1 MALSTLHA
9 PAPPW
14 LSRVR
19 FVLVGT
25 SHPGNV
31 GAAARAMRVMG
42 LADLVLVAPRSAAVA
57 RHPEAIARASGAVD
71 VLERARVVDSLGQ
84 ALAPCSLSIAV
95 SADTR
100 AFGPAPQP
108 PEQIVALACTEAN
121 ADATAQ
127 VAFVFGGERNGL
139 SIEAVGQCQ
148 RVCSIPAGSD
158 YASLNLAQAVQIVA
172 YCLRAHERLHARTA
186 SALPPATPS
195 EPAAPDAAAARSTP
209 RYAAHE
215 QIDALY
221 AHLERAL
228 VRIGFLEPRHPK
240 KLMPRLRRLF
250 SRTRLEVEEVELLR
264 GVCTQIEKACVNPWP
279 PAARERA
286 RGTGSSTDTESE

>member
-9 PAPPW
+9 PAPAW
-14 LSRVR
+14 LSRVY

-42 LADLVLVAPRSAAVA
+42 LRELVLVAPRSERVA
-57 RHPEAIARASGAVD
+57 RHPEAIARASGALD
-71 VLERARVVDSLGQ
+71 VLANARVVESLAQ
-84 ALAPCSLSIAV
+84 ALVPCSLAVAV

-100 AFGPAPQP
+100 EFGPAPQP
-108 PEQIVALACTEAN
+108 PEEIAALAFTEAS
-121 ADATAQ
+121 ADASARI
-127 VAFVFGGERNGL
+127 AFVFGTERNGL
-139 SIEAVGQCQ
+139 SIEEVGRCQ
-148 RVCSIPAGSD
+148 RVCSIPGGTD

-172 YCLRAHERLHARTA
+172 YCLRAHERLNG
-186 SALPPATPS
+186 SPP
-195 EPAAPDAAAARSTP
+195 PAAPAARF
-209 RYAAHE
+209 AAHE
-215 QIDALY
+215 QIEALH

-228 VRIGFLEPRHPK
+228 VRIGFLDPRHPK

-264 GVCTQIEKACVNPWP
+264 GVCTQIERACVNPYLT
-279 PAARERA
+279 PAADPA
-286 RGTGSSTDTESE
+286 PAPASSNDTESA

>member
-42 LADLVLVAPRSAAVA
+42 LHELVLVAPRSERIA
-57 RHPEAIARASGAVD
+57 RHPEAVARASGALD
-71 VLERARVVDSLGQ
+71 VLENACVVESLAR
-84 ALAPCSLSIAV
+84 ALAPCRLAIAV

-100 AFGPAPQP
+100 EFGPAPQP
-108 PEQIVALACTEAN
+108 PEEIAALAFEEAS
-121 ADATAQ
+121 ADASAR
-127 VAFVFGGERNGL
+127 VCFVFGAERNGL

-148 RVCSIPAGSD
+148 RVCSIPGGTD

-172 YCLRAHERLHARTA
+172 YCLRAHERLR
-186 SALPPATPS
+186 SPVPA
-195 EPAAPDAAAARSTP
+195 PAAASRF
-209 RYAAHE
+209 AAHE
-215 QIDALY
+215 QIEALHV
-221 AHLERAL
+221 HLERAL
-228 VRIGFLEPRHPK
+228 VRIGFLDPRHPK
-240 KLMPRLRRLF
+240 KLMPRLRRLL

-264 GVCTQIEKACVNPWP
+264 GVCTQIEKACVNPYGGP
-279 PAARERA
+279 EQGGA
-286 RGTGSSTDTESE
+286 SSSAQSNETDSA

>member
-9 PAPPW
+9 TAPQW
-14 LSRVR
+14 LARIR

-42 LADLVLVAPRSAAVA
+42 LRELVLVAPRSERIA
-57 RHPEAIARASGAVD
+57 RHPEAIARASGALD
-71 VLERARVVDSLGQ
+71 VLENARVVESL
-84 ALAPCSLSIAV
+84 ALALESCNLAVAV

-100 AFGPAPQP
+100 EFGPTPQP
-108 PEQIVALACTEAN
+108 PEEIAALAFGELS
-121 ADATAQ
+121 ADAAAQ
-127 VAFVFGGERNGL
+127 VAFVFGAERNGL
-139 SIEAVGQCQ
+139 SIESVGLCQ
-148 RVCSIPAGSD
+148 RVCSIPGGTD

-172 YCLRAHERLHARTA
+172 YCLRAHERLHAP
-186 SALPPATPS
+186 LPAPTS
-195 EPAAPDAAAARSTP
+195 EARF
-209 RYAAHE
+209 AAHE
-215 QIDALY
+215 QIEALY

-228 VRIGFLEPRHPK
+228 VRIGFLDPRHPK

-264 GVCTQIEKACVNPWP
+264 GVCTQIEKACVNPYAASGP
-279 PAARERA
+279 GHAHSPAAPNR
-286 RGTGSSTDTESE
+286 SESE

>member
-9 PAPPW
+9 PPPSW

-42 LADLVLVAPRSAAVA
+42 LADLVLVSPRSAGIA
-57 RHPEAIARASGAVD
+57 RHPEAIARASGAGD
-71 VLERARVVDSLGQ
+71 VLERARVVDSLEQ

-100 AFGPAPQP
+100 EFGPTPQP
-108 PEQIVALACTEAN
+108 PEEIAALAHAEAS
-121 ADATAQ
+121 ADASAQ
-127 VAFVFGGERNGL
+127 VAFVFGAERNGL
-139 SIEAVGQCQ
+139 SIESVGRCQ
-148 RVCSIPAGSD
+148 RVCSIPGGTD

-172 YCLRAHERLHARTA
+172 YCLRAHERLQPPEP
-186 SALPPATPS
+186 SATSSAVSPAGPATP
-195 EPAAPDAAAARSTP
+195 PAV
-209 RYAAHE
+209 RYAAHA
-215 QIDALY
+215 QIDALH

-228 VRIGFLEPRHPK
+228 VRIGFLDPRHPK

-264 GVCTQIEKACVNPWP
+264 GVCTQIEKACTNPHP
-279 PAARERA
+279 PAVRDGAP
-286 RGTGSSTDTESE
+286 GPGSSAQAESE

>member
-9 PAPPW
+9 PAPQW

-42 LADLVLVAPRSAAVA
+42 LRELVLVAPRSERIA
-57 RHPEAIARASGAVD
+57 RHPEAVARASGALD
-71 VLERARVVDSLGQ
+71 VLENAVVVDSLAQ
-84 ALAPCSLSIAV
+84 ALASCSLAVAV

-100 AFGPAPQP
+100 EFGPAPQP
-108 PEQIVALACTEAN
+108 PEEIAALAFAEAS
-121 ADATAQ
+121 ADASARI
-127 VAFVFGGERNGL
+127 AFVFGAERNGL

-148 RVCSIPAGSD
+148 RVCSIPGGTD

-172 YCLRAHERLHARTA
+172 YCLRAHERLHSPAPPAA
-186 SALPPATPS
+186 SAS
-195 EPAAPDAAAARSTP
+195 RF
-209 RYAAHE
+209 AAHE
-215 QIDALY
+215 QVEALH

-228 VRIGFLEPRHPK
+228 VRIGFLDPRHPK

-264 GVCTQIEKACVNPWP
+264 GVCTQIEKACTNPYAP
-279 PAARERA
+279 PGHDGAYSPAPSKK
-286 RGTGSSTDTESE
+286 GDSE

>member
-1 MALSTLHA
+1 MALTTLHA
-9 PAPPW
+9 AAPPW

-42 LADLVLVAPRSAAVA
+42 LRELVLVAPRSARIAQ
-57 RHPEAIARASGAVD
+57 HPEAVARASGALD
-71 VLERARVVDSLGQ
+71 VLGNARVVESLAQ

-100 AFGPAPQP
+100 EFGPAPQP
-108 PEQIVALACTEAN
+108 PEELAALAFEEAG
-121 ADATAQ
+121 ADASAR
-127 VAFVFGGERNGL
+127 VAFVFGAERNGL
-139 SIEAVGQCQ
+139 SIEAVGRCQ
-148 RVCSIPAGSD
+148 RVCSIPGGTD
-158 YASLNLAQAVQIVA
+158 YASLNLAQAVQVVA
-172 YCLRAHERLHARTA
+172 YCLRAHERLHSPQP
-186 SALPPATPS
+186 SAAPPA
-195 EPAAPDAAAARSTP
+195 RF
-209 RYAAHE
+209 AAHE
-215 QIDALY
+215 QIEALH

-228 VRIGFLEPRHPK
+228 VRIGFLDPRHPK

-264 GVCTQIEKACVNPWP
+264 GVCTQIEKACTNPY
-279 PAARERA
+279 AACAAPA
-286 RGTGSSTDTESE
+286 RGPSSAAGSSDDAESE

>member
-9 PAPPW
+9 PAPQW
-14 LSRVR
+14 LSRIR

-42 LADLVLVAPRSAAVA
+42 LRELVLVAPRSVHVA
-57 RHPEAIARASGAVD
+57 QHPEAVARASGALD
-71 VLERARVVDSLGQ
+71 VLEHSRVFESLAQ
-84 ALAPCSLSIAV
+84 ALAPCSLAVAV

-100 AFGPAPQP
+100 EFGPAPQP
-108 PEQIVALACTEAN
+108 PESIAALAFDETS
-121 ADATAQ
+121 ADASAQ
-127 VAFVFGGERNGL
+127 VAFVFGAERNGL

-148 RVCSIPAGSD
+148 RVCSIPGGTD

-172 YCLRAHERLHARTA
+172 YCLRAHERLHARQAPMAA
-186 SALPPATPS
+186 SSRL
-195 EPAAPDAAAARSTP
+195 
-209 RYAAHE
+209 AAHE
-215 QIDALY
+215 QIEALY

-228 VRIGFLEPRHPK
+228 VRIGFLDPRHPK

-250 SRTRLEVEEVELLR
+250 SRARLEVEEVELLR
-264 GVCTQIEKACVNPWP
+264 GVCTQIEKACVNPY
-279 PAARERA
+279 AAGT
-286 RGTGSSTDTESE
+286 RGPVRPSAPSGETESE

>member
-172 YCLRAHERLHARTA
+172 YCLRAHERLLSSER
-186 SALPPATPS
+186 PAPS
-195 EPAAPDAAAARSTP
+195 PLRF
-209 RYAAHE
+209 AAHE
-215 QIDALY
+215 QVEALF

-228 VRIGFLEPRHPK
+228 VRIGFLDPQHPK

-264 GVCTQIEKACVNPWP
+264 GVCTQIEKACTNPYP
-279 PAARERA
+279 PAAGDGA
-286 RGTGSSTDTESE
+286 PGPGSSARAESE

>member
-9 PAPPW
+9 PAPQW

-42 LADLVLVAPRSAAVA
+42 LRELVLVAPRSERIA
-57 RHPEAIARASGAVD
+57 RHPEAVARASGALD
-71 VLERARVVDSLGQ
+71 VLENAMVVDSLAQ
-84 ALAPCSLSIAV
+84 ALAPCSLAVAV

-100 AFGPAPQP
+100 EFGPAPQP
-108 PEQIVALACTEAN
+108 PEEIAALAFAEAS
-121 ADATAQ
+121 ADASARI
-127 VAFVFGGERNGL
+127 AFVFGAERNGL

-148 RVCSIPAGSD
+148 RVCSIPGGTD

-172 YCLRAHERLHARTA
+172 YCLRAHERLHSPAPPAA
-186 SALPPATPS
+186 SAS
-195 EPAAPDAAAARSTP
+195 RF
-209 RYAAHE
+209 AAHE
-215 QIDALY
+215 QVEALH

-228 VRIGFLEPRHPK
+228 VRIGFLDPRHPK

-264 GVCTQIEKACVNPWP
+264 GVCTQIEKACTNPYAP
-279 PAARERA
+279 PGHDGAYSPAPSKK
-286 RGTGSSTDTESE
+286 GDSE

>member
-14 LSRVR
+14 LTRVR

-42 LADLVLVAPRSAAVA
+42 LRELVLVTPRSERIA
-57 RHPEAIARASGAVD
+57 RHPEAVARASGALD
-71 VLERARVVDSLGQ
+71 VLEYAQVVESLAQ
-84 ALAPCSLSIAV
+84 ALAPCSLAGAV

-100 AFGPAPQP
+100 EFGPVPQP
-108 PEQIVALACTEAN
+108 PEEVAALAFDEAN
-121 ADATAQ
+121 ADASAR
-127 VAFVFGGERNGL
+127 VAFVFGAERNGL
-139 SIEAVGQCQ
+139 SIESVGLCQ
-148 RVCSIPAGSD
+148 RVCSIPGGTD

-172 YCLRAHERLHARTA
+172 YCLRAHERLHAPAPTPA
-186 SALPPATPS
+186 S
-195 EPAAPDAAAARSTP
+195 DARFAV
-209 RYAAHE
+209 HE
-215 QIDALY
+215 QIEALH

-228 VRIGFLEPRHPK
+228 VRIGFLDPRHPK

-264 GVCTQIEKACVNPWP
+264 GVCTQIEKACVNPYAASEP
-279 PAARERA
+279 GHAHTPAASNGA
-286 RGTGSSTDTESE
+286 ESE

>member
-9 PAPPW
+9 PAPQW

-42 LADLVLVAPRSAAVA
+42 LRELVLVAPRSERIA
-57 RHPEAIARASGAVD
+57 RHPEAVARASGALD
-71 VLERARVVDSLGQ
+71 VLENAMVVDSLAQ
-84 ALAPCSLSIAV
+84 ALAPCSLAVAV

-100 AFGPAPQP
+100 EFGPAPQP
-108 PEQIVALACTEAN
+108 PEEIAALAFAEAS
-121 ADATAQ
+121 ADASARI
-127 VAFVFGGERNGL
+127 AFVFGAERNGL

-148 RVCSIPAGSD
+148 RVCSIPGGTD

-172 YCLRAHERLHARTA
+172 YCLRAHERLHSPAPPAA
-186 SALPPATPS
+186 SAS
-195 EPAAPDAAAARSTP
+195 RF
-209 RYAAHE
+209 AAHE
-215 QIDALY
+215 QVEALH

-228 VRIGFLEPRHPK
+228 VRIGFLDPRHPK

-264 GVCTQIEKACVNPWP
+264 GVCTQIEKACTNPYAP
-279 PAARERA
+279 PGHDRPYSPAPSKK
-286 RGTGSSTDTESE
+286 GDSE

>member
-9 PAPPW
+9 PAPQW

-42 LADLVLVAPRSAAVA
+42 LRELVLVAPRSERIA
-57 RHPEAIARASGAVD
+57 RHPEAVARASGALD
-71 VLERARVVDSLGQ
+71 VLENAVVVDSLAQ
-84 ALAPCSLSIAV
+84 ALASCSLAVAV

-100 AFGPAPQP
+100 EFGPAPQP
-108 PEQIVALACTEAN
+108 PEEIAALAFAEAS
-121 ADATAQ
+121 ADASARI
-127 VAFVFGGERNGL
+127 AFVFGAERNGL

-148 RVCSIPAGSD
+148 RVCSIPGGTD

-172 YCLRAHERLHARTA
+172 YCLRAHERLHSPAPPAA
-186 SALPPATPS
+186 SAS
-195 EPAAPDAAAARSTP
+195 RF
-209 RYAAHE
+209 AAHE
-215 QIDALY
+215 QVEALH

-228 VRIGFLEPRHPK
+228 VRIGFLDPRHPK

-264 GVCTQIEKACVNPWP
+264 GVCTQIEKACTNPYAP
-279 PAARERA
+279 LGHDGAYSPAPSKK
-286 RGTGSSTDTESE
+286 GDSE